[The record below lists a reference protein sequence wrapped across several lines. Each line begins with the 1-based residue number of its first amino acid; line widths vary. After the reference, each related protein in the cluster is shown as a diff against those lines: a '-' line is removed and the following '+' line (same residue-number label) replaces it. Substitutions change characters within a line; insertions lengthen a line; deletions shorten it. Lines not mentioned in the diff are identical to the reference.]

1 MVDAA
6 LQVPELKL
14 DGLILRGVRAFAAQ
28 RPQQAFLLFAQ
39 ACAITQN
46 QPELYTFL
54 ANAIL
59 MQSEPRL
66 AAQLVE
72 EALYRFPTDQALQQK
87 LVECCLAADPQSDVM
102 QRLQVLQ
109 KDAPETH
116 AEAFDPPTQQPTRI
130 DNTVDVLAPV
140 YQGTHDTLAC
150 LHSLIQAQRQNQTP
164 HHIIVLDDASPDT
177 ILVNALRMLAE
188 QGVITHI
195 RQPANLGFI
204 RNMNRGI
211 ALHPNRDVVWV
222 NADTLVH
229 GDWLDR
235 LKATAYSANDIAS
248 VTPFTNN
255 GELMS
260 FPEIRKKA
268 PMPTAETLAQL
279 DQVASLLNQPAVE
292 LPVGCG
298 FCFYQRREAIADVGY
313 LDEATLQRGYGEETD
328 WCLRATSKGW
338 RHMGATHTFVA
349 HRGGSSFGLEKA
361 LRVEQNN
368 RVIAE
373 RYPGAKKTYKRFVA
387 VDPLKTAR
395 ENLQNALP
403 PPNSAEAPPLVT
415 TSLPLEQLLHNPAPQ
430 TWLIADDLQAAG
442 MGARWLKIAR
452 RLRRDR
458 HSAAQTLLLKD
469 WQTPW
474 AIELLAT
481 GAVQVLPEV
490 EGITTSDGLGLSG
503 VNVCLTIDPEQP
515 AAHDTARSFNLPLA
529 YLA

>member
-14 DGLILRGVRAFAAQ
+14 DGLILKGVRAFSAQ

-102 QRLQVLQ
+102 QRLKVLQ
-109 KDAPETH
+109 LKE
-116 AEAFDPPTQQPTRI
+116 PPTDAAAFNPPAPQGI
-130 DNTVDVLAPV
+130 HKDSTVDVLVPV

-150 LHSLIQAQRQNQTP
+150 LHSLIQAQHQNQTP
-164 HHIIVLDDASPDT
+164 HQIIVLDDASPET
-177 ILVNALRMLAE
+177 ALVNALRVLAE
-188 QGVITHI
+188 QRLITYM
-195 RQPANLGFI
+195 RQPTNLGFI
-204 RNMNRGI
+204 RNMNRGM
-211 ALHPNRDVVWV
+211 ALHPDRDVVWV

-235 LKATAYSANDIAS
+235 LHATAYSANDIAS

-260 FPEIRKKA
+260 FPDIRKKA
-268 PMPTAETLAQL
+268 PMPTAETLALQ

-298 FCFYQRREAIADVGY
+298 FCFYHRRDAIADVGY
-313 LDEATLQRGYGEETD
+313 LDEATLKRGYGEETD

-338 RHMGATHTFVA
+338 RHMGATNIVVA

-361 LRVEQNN
+361 LRVQQNN
-368 RVIAE
+368 QIIAQ
-373 RYPGAKKTYKRFVA
+373 RYPSAKKTYERFVA
-387 VDPLKTAR
+387 ADPLKTAR

-403 PPNSAEAPPLVT
+403 QSTPAEAPPLAT
-415 TSLPLEQLLHNPAPQ
+415 TPLPLEQLLHNPAPQ
-430 TWLIADDLQAAG
+430 SWLIADDLNATG
-442 MGARWLKIAR
+442 MGARWLQIAR
-452 RLRRDR
+452 RLRRHR

-469 WQTPW
+469 WRTPW
-474 AIELLAT
+474 AVELQAT

-490 EGITTSDGLGLSG
+490 EGLSTREALHLSG
-503 VNVCLTIDPEQP
+503 ASVGLTTDPKQP
-515 AAHDTARSFNLPLA
+515 AAHVTARGFNLPLA
-529 YLA
+529 HLA